1 MNTPKKLT
9 IVRKNL
15 SSKQAGN
22 KSKKVQPVDGN
33 PMIKTTSICPFV
45 CW

>member
-15 SSKQAGN
+15 SSKQAGS
-22 KSKKVQPVDGN
+22 KQSKKVQPGEN
-33 PMIKTTSICPFV
+33 PVVSTTSICPYV